1 VADIHQLFD
10 GMIAQAHSPETDQNQ
25 TRTAEYADENLAM
38 RFTARHQDDLRFVN
52 TWGRWLVWSGT
63 RWQSDET
70 ILVNDHIRALV
81 REASDEV
88 LANRGR
94 QGLARSVASAKTVS
108 AIERLARADRRHA
121 SQTGDWD
128 RDPWLLNT
136 PTGTIDLKTG
146 QLRPHHRQDLITKM
160 TAVGP
165 GEACPKWLKFLNR
178 IFEGDQNLIAYI
190 QRVLGYSLTGSVQ
203 EHALFFCY
211 GTGGNG
217 KGVLLGTWHGILGDY
232 SAIAPMSTFTATQ
245 NERHPTELA
254 MLRGARLVTAQ
265 ETEDGHRWAES
276 KIKALTGGDPVSA
289 RFMRQDFFTFQPSFK
304 LMVAGNHKPSLRNV
318 DEAIRRRFN
327 LVPFTIT
334 IPLAERDPDL
344 AEKLKEEWPGILA
357 WAIEGCLEWQR
368 IGLAPPSA
376 VVEATENYLTDE
388 DAVGRFIAERCE
400 RHPQAQEELK
410 KLYADWKRFCETSG
424 EQILSEK
431 SFSQKLES
439 QQNLIKGQDSR
450 SRRVIFRGIRLR
462 PNYDEPEAW
471 ASPPDAAALRGSRDA

>member
-1 VADIHQLFD
+1 LHRLDAD
-10 GMIAQAHSPETDQNQ
+10 
-25 TRTAEYADENLAM
+25 
-38 RFTARHQDDLRFVN
+38 
-52 TWGRWLVWSGT
+52 
-63 RWQSDET
+63 
-70 ILVNDHIRALV
+70 
-81 REASDEV
+81 
-88 LANRGR
+88 
-94 QGLARSVASAKTVS
+94 S
-108 AIERLARADRRHA
+108 AIERLARADRQHA

-146 QLRPHHRQDLITKM
+146 QVRPHHRQDLITKM
-160 TAVGP
+160 TTVGP
-165 GEACPKWLKFLNR
+165 GETCPKWLEFLKR
-178 IFEGDQNLIAYI
+178 TFEDDQNLIAYI

-203 EHALFFCY
+203 EHALFFCH

-254 MLRGARLVTAQ
+254 TLRGARLVTAQ
-265 ETEDGHRWAES
+265 ETEDGHHWAES

-289 RFMRQDFFTFQPSFK
+289 RFMRQDFFTYQPSFK
-304 LMVAGNHKPSLRNV
+304 LIVAGNHRPSLRNV

-368 IGLAPPSA
+368 IGLVPPSA
-376 VVEATENYLTDE
+376 VTEATENYLTEE
-388 DAVGRFIAERCE
+388 DAVGRFISECCE
-400 RHPQAQEELK
+400 RHPQALAELK
-410 KLYADWKRFCETSG
+410 DLYAAYKKFCETTG
-424 EQILSEK
+424 ETVMSQK
-431 SFSQKLES
+431 SFSQKLEA
-439 QQNLIKGQDSR
+439 QNLVKGNDSR
-450 SRRVIFRGIRLR
+450 SRRVRFQGIRLR
-462 PNYDEPEAW
+462 PKDDDPEAW
-471 ASPPDAAALRGSRDA
+471 VSSPDADALRGSSHA

>member
-1 VADIHQLFD
+1 
-10 GMIAQAHSPETDQNQ
+10 MSPTIGLLVHKASE
-25 TRTAEYADENLAM
+25 EILAKIGL
-38 RFTARHQDDLRFVN
+38 QK
-52 TWGRWLVWSGT
+52 
-63 RWQSDET
+63 
-70 ILVNDHIRALV
+70 
-81 REASDEV
+81 
-88 LANRGR
+88 LATV
-94 QGLARSVASAKTVS
+94 VASAKTVS
-108 AIERLARADRRHA
+108 AIERLARAHCQHA
-121 SQTGDWD
+121 QRTEDWD

-136 PTGTIDLKTG
+136 PTGTVDLKTG
-146 QLRPHHRQDLITKM
+146 QTRPHDRKDLITKT
-160 TAVGP
+160 TAAGP
-165 GEACPKWLKFLNR
+165 DGACPMWLAFLNR
-178 IFEGDQNLIAYI
+178 IFNRDQDLIWYI
-190 QRVLGYSLTGSVQ
+190 KRVLGYSLTGSVQ
-203 EHALFFCY
+203 EHSLFFCY

-217 KGVLLGTWHGILGDY
+217 KGVLLGTWHKILGEY

-265 ETEDGHRWAES
+265 ETEDGQRWAES
-276 KIKALTGGDPVSA
+276 KIKALTGGDPISA

-327 LVPFTIT
+327 LVPFTVT
-334 IPLAERDPDL
+334 IPAEERDLRL
-344 AEKLKEEWPGILA
+344 AEKLKEEWSGILA
-357 WAIEGCLEWQR
+357 WAVEGCLEWQR

-400 RHPQAQEELK
+400 IHPQAQEELK
-410 KLYADWKRFCETSG
+410 KLYAEWKRFCETSG

-450 SRRVIFRGIRLR
+450 SRRVRFQGIRLR

-471 ASPPDAAALRGSRDA
+471 VSPPNAAALCGSRDA

>member
-1 VADIHQLFD
+1 MADIHQLLD
-10 GMIAQAHSPETDQNQ
+10 GRIAQAHLPETGQNQ

-38 RFTARHQDDLRFVN
+38 RFTARHRDDLRFVN
-52 TWGRWLVWSGT
+52 TWGRWLVWDGK
-63 RWQSDET
+63 RWQPDET
-70 ILVNDHIRALV
+70 LMVTDHARGLV
-81 REASDEV
+81 REASSEILSQK
-88 LANRGR
+88 LATV
-94 QGLARSVASAKTVS
+94 VASAKTIS
-108 AIERLARADRRHA
+108 AIERLARADRQHA
-121 SQTGDWD
+121 QRTEDWD

-146 QLRPHHRQDLITKM
+146 QVRPHDRRDLITKM

-165 GEACPKWLKFLNR
+165 AADCPMWQSFLNR
-178 IFEGDQNLIAYI
+178 IFNRDQDLIAYS

-265 ETEDGHRWAES
+265 ETEDGHHWAES

-289 RFMRQDFFTFQPSFK
+289 RFMRQDFFTYQPSFK
-304 LMVAGNHKPSLRNV
+304 LIVAGNHRPSLRNV

-368 IGLAPPSA
+368 IGLVPPSA
-376 VVEATENYLTDE
+376 VTEATENYLTEE
-388 DAVGRFIAERCE
+388 DAVGRFISECCE
-400 RHPQAQEELK
+400 RHPQALAELK
-410 KLYADWKRFCETSG
+410 DLYAAYKKFCETTG
-424 EQILSEK
+424 ETVMSQK
-431 SFSQKLES
+431 SFSQKLEA
-439 QQNLIKGQDSR
+439 QNLVKGSNDSR
-450 SRRVIFRGIRLR
+450 SRRVRLR
-462 PNYDEPEAW
+462 N
-471 ASPPDAAALRGSRDA
+471 ALTSLKPTLRAGWSR

>member
-10 GMIAQAHSPETDQNQ
+10 GMIATGHSNDQNGSPA
-25 TRTAEYADENLAM
+25 RPANYSDEALAN
-38 RFTARHQDDLRFVN
+38 RFTARHRDDLRFVN
-52 TWGRWLVWSGT
+52 TWGRWLVWDGK
-63 RWQSDET
+63 RWQPDET
-70 ILVNDHIRALV
+70 LIVTDHARGLV
-81 REASDEV
+81 REASSEV
-88 LANRGR
+88 LEGNGS
-94 QGLARSVASAKTVS
+94 QKLAAVVASARTVS
-108 AIERLARADRRHA
+108 AIERLARADRQHA
-121 SQTGDWD
+121 SQTRDWD

-146 QLRPHHRQDLITKM
+146 QVRPHHRQDLITKM
-160 TAVGP
+160 TTVGP

-265 ETEDGHRWAES
+265 ETEDGHHWAES

-289 RFMRQDFFTFQPSFK
+289 RFMRQDFFTYQPSFK
-304 LMVAGNHKPSLRNV
+304 LIVAGNHRPSLRNV

-368 IGLAPPSA
+368 IGLVPPSA
-376 VVEATENYLTDE
+376 VTEATENYLTEE
-388 DAVGRFIAERCE
+388 DAVGRFISECCE
-400 RHPQAQEELK
+400 RHPQALAELK
-410 KLYADWKRFCETSG
+410 KLYANWKRFCETSG

-471 ASPPDAAALRGSRDA
+471 VSPPDAAALRGSRDA